1 MTPQDLS
8 PETLAAQACGGSDSA
23 SGALVPPIHP
33 STIYEANPDGT
44 VHEGIGYTRA
54 DNPTYDHAE
63 RLLAAL
69 EGGAACMLFA
79 SGSAAATAVFQSLLP
94 GDHVIVSRVLYWG
107 IRKWL
112 AEFGI
117 AWGLDV
123 ELVDTSDVGAVRR
136 AIRPGRTRLLWLETP
151 ANPTWDI
158 VDLAAMAEIAHEAGA
173 RVAVD
178 NTVATPVLTRPIEL
192 GADLVVHSAT
202 KYLNGHSDVL
212 AGAVVTARRD
222 PFSERIRSW
231 RRNAG
236 CVPGP
241 FEAWLLQRGMRTLFI
256 RVRHASETAM
266 RVARHFEAHPVLAS
280 VLYPGLPA
288 HPGHEVAARQMIGG
302 FGGMLS
308 IRLAGGEPAALAV
321 LAALKV
327 FKRATSLGGVESLV
341 EHRRSTEG
349 ASSPVPEDL
358 LRLSLGLESPEDL
371 IADLETALDSVRTV
385 RNVVTIPP
393 SSRRALATEAA
404 DITAR
409 ITAVVEATVAPA
421 IIARGGS
428 IQVVSVDRG
437 VVTLEA
443 GGSPGAI
450 VPMVARIE
458 VLLRTAAPEITEVKV
473 RWPGATP
480 PRDEERNLAGRVQR
494 VLDAEVNPAV
504 AAHGGHVTL
513 VDTSEGRVRLR
524 LEGGCQGCSLAEVTL
539 RQGIEPLLRR
549 HVPEVVAVVDVTDHS
564 AATAP
569 FFAPGKR

>member
-1 MTPQDLS
+1 V
-8 PETLAAQACGGSDSA
+8 
-23 SGALVPPIHP
+23 ALV
-33 STIYEANPDGT
+33 
-44 VHEGIGYTRA
+44 
-54 DNPTYDHAE
+54 
-63 RLLAAL
+63 
-69 EGGAACMLFA
+69 
-79 SGSAAATAVFQSLLP
+79 
-94 GDHVIVSRVLYWG
+94 
-107 IRKWL
+107 
-112 AEFGI
+112 
-117 AWGLDV
+117 
-123 ELVDTSDVGAVRR
+123 RR
-136 AIRPGRTRLLWLETP
+136 TIRPGRTRLLWLETP

-158 VDLAAMAEIAHEAGA
+158 VDLVAMAEIAHEAGA

-266 RVARHFEAHPVLAS
+266 RVARHFEAHPALAA

-308 IRLAGGEPAALAV
+308 IRLAGGEAAAMAV
-321 LAALKV
+321 LATLKV
-327 FKRATSLGGVESLV
+327 FKRAMSLGGVESLV

-358 LRLSLGLESPEDL
+358 LRLSVGLESPEDL
-371 IADLETALDSVRTV
+371 INDLETALDAVRSVR
-385 RNVVTIPP
+385 NAVTAPP
-393 SSRRALATEAA
+393 LSRRVPAPEAS
-404 DITAR
+404 DVTAR
-409 ITAVVEATVAPA
+409 ITAVVDGIVAPT

-428 IQVVSVDRG
+428 IHVVSVDRG
-437 VVTLEA
+437 VVRLEA
-443 GGSPGAI
+443 AGSPGAI
-450 VPMVARIE
+450 VPTVDRIE
-458 VLLRTAAPEITEVKV
+458 ALLRTAVPEITEVKV
-473 RWPGATP
+473 LWPGEAP
-480 PRDEERNLAGRVQR
+480 VRDDDGDVAGRVR
-494 VLDAEVNPAV
+494 RILDAEVNRAV

-513 VDTSEGRVRLR
+513 VDASEGRVRLR

-549 HVPEVVAVVDVTDHS
+549 HVPEVVAVIDVTDHS